1 MSGMCWSLEAN
12 VSTGECPLEVASK
25 ICYTVVCSFS
35 SLNHGHN
42 LLLSLFLF
50 LSFFLF
56 LFLFFLFFFFFSHWK
71 NISSSAS
78 TSVSCLSY
86 TQRKLIASYSG
97 TSKKCAQKC
106 NPKKRLHNKSERC
119 VSESVRWASLSHKR
133 LQGFDKPYR
142 YMEAF
147 LHNYI
152 SIDEKGNR

>member
-42 LLLSLFLF
+42 LLLN
-50 LSFFLF
+50 LF
-56 LFLFFLFFFFFSHWK
+56 LFLFFFFFFSHWK

-78 TSVSCLSY
+78 TSASCLSY

-97 TSKKCAQKC
+97 TSKRCAQKC
-106 NPKKRLHNKSERC
+106 KPKKCLHNKRERC
-119 VSESVRWASLSHKR
+119 VSRSSESVRWASLSHKR